1 MGRKKRG
8 NNNAADGSTEEP
20 VIKKPKPE
28 TGESYLVKKYRPEKH
43 FVAVDAFV
51 KYTKSHRMLD
61 AAYVRWRPGQTAEKP
76 FVFSVKVGGV
86 ELGWGR
92 GKTRDAAIDCAVRA
106 AFALVGAHGYKN
118 FPLDADCLMEAPVD
132 LPPPPPPPPLA
143 PPLPG
148 GGFPG
153 MHHVG
158 GPQPPP
164 YPPHFPPPPM
174 MAFPPPLPPGAPP
187 LPAPVAIPQPQV
199 LLSQPTMATSLS
211 VPTAVSNISTGAA
224 DSNHTT
230 FSLNLSK
237 QPEETKK
244 TQLKGGLTLV
254 YSPELE
260 GTEDEISMEEKRAS
274 LGRYQK
280 ILERIAKPTA

>member
-8 NNNAADGSTEEP
+8 NTNAANGSSEGP
-20 VIKKPKPE
+20 AIKKPKPE

-43 FVAVDAFV
+43 YVAVDAFV

-106 AFALVGAHGYKN
+106 AFALVGAHGYRN

-132 LPPPPPPPPLA
+132 LPPPPPPPLA

-148 GGFPG
+148 GGFSG

-158 GPQPPP
+158 GPPPP
-164 YPPHFPPPPM
+164 YPPHFPPPP

-187 LPAPVAIPQPQV
+187 LPVPVAIPQPQAFP
-199 LLSQPTMATSLS
+199 SQPAMATSLS
-211 VPTAVSNISTGAA
+211 VSTAVSTSAGAA
-224 DSNHTT
+224 DSKTTT

-237 QPEETKK
+237 QPEDTTKK

-254 YSPELE
+254 YSPESE

-274 LGRYQK
+274 LSRYQK
-280 ILERIAKPTA
+280 ILERITKPTA